1 MAIMVSSAIFVG
13 ASDPFPRMTLKQIAF
28 TGGKAR
34 ASSVHDTSGKWKPE
48 NAFQLRD
55 SSAWY
60 TGRDANGRGYV
71 DTPYPHL
78 IWYEFAEAFIPGR
91 VSFRPRWAGCEKHH
105 FCGATK
111 WQLIATN
118 DSVCD
123 ENSAWTI
130 LCEDLS
136 GQNFK
141 RQSISKYCVAD
152 PSNNE
157 AFRCVGISVLE
168 GSHHRVGVSGIRM
181 WRKIIK
187 N

>member
-1 MAIMVSSAIFVG
+1 MYGSICDGFIQAMPQKALV
-13 ASDPFPRMTLKQIAF
+13 PFPLLILLQGMTLKQIAF

-91 VSFRPRWAGCEKHH
+91 VSFRPRWSGCEKQH

-118 DSVCD
+118 DSGLIT
-123 ENSAWTI
+123 N
-130 LCEDLS
+130 
-136 GQNFK
+136 
-141 RQSISKYCVAD
+141 
-152 PSNNE
+152 
-157 AFRCVGISVLE
+157 
-168 GSHHRVGVSGIRM
+168 
-181 WRKIIK
+181 
-187 N
+187 